1 MTLIKAIYA
10 WLEQFPGLSGGV
22 MHLDFLP
29 PEARSY
35 SVDSVPT
42 EPVLQQYLD
51 GSSRRQLLFTISSR
65 EFYGP
70 DVGRQD
76 QSLSFFEELG
86 EWVETQNLRRILPM
100 LGAGKQ
106 CLSTEMLSTAYPL
119 AVSPDGMARYQ
130 VQMKLT
136 YLQEGF
142 L

>member
-1 MTLIKAIYA
+1 MTLTEAILT

-42 EPVLQQYLD
+42 EPILQQYLD
-51 GSSRRQLLFTISSR
+51 GSSRRQLLFTVSSR

-70 DVGRQD
+70 DVGRQE
-76 QSLSFFEELG
+76 QSIAFFEELG
-86 EWVETQNLRRILPM
+86 DWVETQNLRRRLP
-100 LGAGKQ
+100 LLERGKT
-106 CLSTEMLSTAYPL
+106 CISAEILSTAYPL
-119 AVSPDGMARYQ
+119 TVSPDGMARYQ
-130 VQMKLT
+130 IQMRLT